1 MAGPGS
7 IKNFGGTNASSS
19 AFATLLGNKSNNK
32 IGNLDA
38 IFNSLT
44 EGTMIQKEDI
54 ESFLKIVNDDKIEWV
69 E

>member
-19 AFATLLGNKSNNK
+19 ASNNK
-32 IGNLDA
+32 IENLDA